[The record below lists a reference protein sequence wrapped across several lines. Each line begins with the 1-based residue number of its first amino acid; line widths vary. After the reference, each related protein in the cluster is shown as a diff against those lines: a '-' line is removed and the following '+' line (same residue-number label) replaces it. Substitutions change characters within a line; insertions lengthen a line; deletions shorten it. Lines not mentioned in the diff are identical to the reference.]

1 MKHDFNSLTDNYKNN
16 GFVIVDDFLPEE
28 IANKLEVMYSDDNN
42 EWEYLDQVRDQAY
55 STGKYG
61 KSFTK
66 SPYFPRE
73 EETYTAKFWRS
84 NKLESET
91 ENIFGEYFVP
101 ALKSISQLELSKF
114 DRRCF
119 KLDEGC
125 HYRTHIDEW
134 LGRMSCSYYINKDW
148 IWDWGGILHIC
159 SGEDEDYCKPIF
171 PKFNRLVL
179 LNNKKFHSPHF
190 ISPVSE
196 FALNSRFSIVIFSG
210 FSIKLKAASNCSV
223 VRAASFTVFSNFIFN
238 ATFKILMSSL
248 EENFL

>member
-16 GFVIVDDFLPEE
+16 GFVIVDDFLPEK

-66 SPYFPRE
+66 SPYFPRK

-114 DRRCF
+114 DRRCY

-125 HYRTHIDEW
+125 HYRTHIDDW
-134 LGRMSCSYYINKDW
+134 LGGMSCTYYINKDW
-148 IWDWGGILHIC
+148 VWDWGGILHVGPDDN
-159 SGEDEDYCKPIF
+159 SDQLTSIF
-171 PKFNRLVL
+171 PKFNRAI
-179 LNNKKFHSPHF
+179 FISHEGFRFPHF
-190 ISPVSE
+190 INPVTKY
-196 FALNSRFSIVIFSG
+196 ALNPRFSYV
-210 FSIKLKAASNCSV
+210 
-223 VRAASFTVFSNFIFN
+223 SFNS
-238 ATFKILMSSL
+238 
-248 EENFL
+248 